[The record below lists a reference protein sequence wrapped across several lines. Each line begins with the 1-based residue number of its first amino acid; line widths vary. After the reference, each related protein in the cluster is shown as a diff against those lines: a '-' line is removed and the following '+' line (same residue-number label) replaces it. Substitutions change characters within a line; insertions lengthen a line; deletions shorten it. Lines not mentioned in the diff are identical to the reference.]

1 MYMIYQSYWSGN
13 EKIPR
18 GTSDDNRPITFT
30 HFLSYQIPIEGT
42 IEEGVYYR
50 EILYYIVDTHTMY
63 ADVNL
68 SIKLTLTKPPRLTEP
83 CSVYDYITLITI
95 SIDIAVLLFS

>member
-1 MYMIYQSYWSGN
+1 MIYQSYWSGN
-13 EKIPR
+13 KKIPR

-30 HFLSYQIPIEGT
+30 HTIYNIRTSFEGT
-42 IEEGVYYR
+42 IKRRSRGKS
-50 EILYYIVDTHTMY
+50 YYIAELHTMY
-63 ADVNL
+63 ADVKL
-68 SIKLTLTKPPRLTEP
+68 SIKLTLTKLPLLPEP

>member
-1 MYMIYQSYWSGN
+1 
-13 EKIPR
+13 
-18 GTSDDNRPITFT
+18 
-30 HFLSYQIPIEGT
+30 
-42 IEEGVYYR
+42 
-50 EILYYIVDTHTMY
+50 MY